1 MKSIGKTSKKRKETA
16 MIAYKN
22 VLFCTDF
29 SEDANIAF
37 FHALDLAKKHSAKLH
52 IIHVPHSS
60 YAYCRHIVDEHIPE
74 GAPGGEA
81 FYNEEIEKAAEAA
94 LKEEYEKKLGDFS
107 NVVFVVKNGSPDM
120 EIIRYAKKNDIDVI
134 VMGTLGKAEQDRMV
148 HGSTVANVSK
158 YAHCHVI
165 AIRNPAKQFTLPG
178 SMY

>member
-1 MKSIGKTSKKRKETA
+1 
-16 MIAYKN
+16 MIMIEYKN

-37 FHALDLAKKHSAKLH
+37 LHALDLAKKHGAKLH
-52 IIHVPHSS
+52 IFHVPHSS
-60 YAYCRHIVDEHIPE
+60 YAYLRHVVDEHVPS
-74 GAPGGEA
+74 GSPGGEA
-81 FYNEEIEKAAEAA
+81 FYSENIEKAAVEA
-94 LKEEYEKKLGDFS
+94 LKKEYQKKLSGFS
-107 NVVFVVKNGSPDM
+107 NYTYVVKNGAPDI
-120 EIIRYAKKNDIDVI
+120 EIIRYAKKNEIDVI
-134 VMGTLGKAEQDRMV
+134 VMGALGKAEQDRMV

>member
-1 MKSIGKTSKKRKETA
+1 LLTRMYSSARTFPKTP
-16 MIAYKN
+16 I
-22 VLFCTDF
+22 LPFCTPLIWLE
-29 SEDANIAF
+29 STVQ
-37 FHALDLAKKHSAKLH
+37 SCT
-52 IIHVPHSS
+52 SS
-60 YAYCRHIVDEHIPE
+60 MYPIIPE
-74 GAPGGEA
+74 GSPGGEA

-94 LKEEYEKKLGDFS
+94 LKEEYAKKLGDFK

-134 VMGTLGKAEQDRMV
+134 VMGALGKAEQDRMV